1 MVMVI
6 MRTVDLVIVK
16 CHQYPEGK
24 NDRLESDNNQLIV

>member
-1 MVMVI
+1 MVI

-24 NDRLESDNNQLIV
+24 KNDRLESDNNQPIV